1 QAVRGSNPLER
12 AILEALHHNAGLFT
26 FRKHLIYPCAT
37 TYCFVKD
44 IPRYINFIAVFA
56 PLSR

>member
-1 QAVRGSNPLER
+1 MKMQGF
-12 AILEALHHNAGLFT
+12 FT